1 MVCQAATR
9 TTFRALKHENG
20 IAGSTTIIVRVLA
33 CFQPL
38 QDCQAEYFRHLLK
51 PVINLNFV
59 LMGKDIAPQFD
70 SQHPSWRFIHMNS
83 ASNIQRFDIRPQNNN
98 SMLLPACV
106 NPYGCV
112 FSVNSAKQFPG
123 ICTDKSLQKM
133 PSLIPPLT
141 PSQRPPEFDAL
152 EKRYLAFDQLRD
164 GRSYI
169 YSSSS
174 IPYPFFNSVDL
185 GFGLQGS
192 TDTNVSNG
200 HGAGEMHEDTEEINA
215 LLYSDSDE
223 DHDDEE
229 ASTGH
234 SPVGATGRSLSEV
247 ASSML
252 PAKRRR
258 VDVDEFDASLVDT
271 ASSQVL
277 HCPDV
282 PTDHGNKGDGKPSES
297 SCVKGGDHPQNV
309 DDVHIKRAR
318 IQETVSILRRI
329 IPGGNGKDAATVLDV
344 AITYL
349 KSLKLKAKSL
359 NASP

>member
-1 MVCQAATR
+1 MYL
-9 TTFRALKHENG
+9 FIPLK
-20 IAGSTTIIVRVLA
+20 T
-33 CFQPL
+33 CFQ
-38 QDCQAEYFRHLLK
+38 
-51 PVINLNFV
+51 VINLNFV
-59 LMGKDIAPQFD
+59 LMGKDITPHFD
-70 SQHPSWRFIHMNS
+70 SQHPSWRFSHMNS
-83 ASNIQRFDIRPQNNN
+83 ASNIQRFDIGPQNDN

-112 FSVNSAKQFPG
+112 FSVNAAKQFPG
-123 ICTDKSLQKM
+123 VCTNKSLQKIS
-133 PSLIPPLT
+133 SLIPPLT
-141 PSQRPPEFDAL
+141 PSQRPPEFDVL

-169 YSSSS
+169 FSSSS

-200 HGAGEMHEDTEEINA
+200 HGAEEMHEDTEEINA

-234 SPVGATGRSLSEV
+234 SPVGVTGRSLSEV

-258 VDVDEFDASLVDT
+258 VNADEFDASLVDT

-282 PTDHGNKGDGKPSES
+282 PTDHRNKGDGIHSES
-297 SCVKGGDHPQNV
+297 SCVKGGDHNQNG
-309 DDVHIKRAR
+309 DDVRIKRAR

-329 IPGGNGKDAATVLDV
+329 IPGGNGKDTATVLDV
-344 AITYL
+344 AISYL
-349 KSLKLKAKSL
+349 KSLKLKAKTL